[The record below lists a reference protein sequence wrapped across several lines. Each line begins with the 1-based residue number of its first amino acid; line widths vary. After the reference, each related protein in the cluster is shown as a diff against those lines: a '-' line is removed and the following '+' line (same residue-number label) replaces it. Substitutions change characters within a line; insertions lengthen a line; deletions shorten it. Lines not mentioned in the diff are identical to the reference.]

1 MKNIIFEEIDGA
13 DPSKI
18 SLRNMLFDIA
28 RSSFFLIHL
37 SIGQQG
43 GKDEYPLLFVMRND
57 KTISFIGN
65 WDQIQDLLDAESI
78 DKSLLEQHPEIMT
91 LSEYFA

>member
-1 MKNIIFEEIDGA
+1 
-13 DPSKI
+13 
-18 SLRNMLFDIA
+18 
-28 RSSFFLIHL
+28 
-37 SIGQQG
+37 
-43 GKDEYPLLFVMRND
+43 MRND

-91 LSEYFA
+91 LSKYFA

>member
-1 MKNIIFEEIDGA
+1 
-13 DPSKI
+13 
-18 SLRNMLFDIA
+18 MLFGIA
-28 RSSFFLIHL
+28 CSSFFFIHL
-37 SIGQQG
+37 SIDKQG
-43 GKDEYPLLFVMRND
+43 GKNEYPLLFVMRND

-91 LSEYFA
+91 LSKFFA

>member
-1 MKNIIFEEIDGA
+1 
-13 DPSKI
+13 
-18 SLRNMLFDIA
+18 MLFGIA
-28 RSSFFLIHL
+28 RSSFFFIHL
-37 SIGQQG
+37 SIDKQG
-43 GKDEYPLLFVMRND
+43 GKNEYPLLFVMRND

-91 LSEYFA
+91 LSKYFA